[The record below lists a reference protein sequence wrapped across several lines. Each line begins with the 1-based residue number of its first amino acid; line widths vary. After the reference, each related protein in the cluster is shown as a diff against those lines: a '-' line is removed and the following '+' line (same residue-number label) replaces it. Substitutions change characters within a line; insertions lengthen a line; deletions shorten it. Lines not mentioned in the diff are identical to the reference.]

1 MMTDISQ
8 QLTEKADKIVEEWV
22 KAVSQDRRIQSTDR
36 LSPTA
41 VRDHIPV
48 VLKAL
53 STVLSRTEESNV
65 ESLAKAS
72 LEHGALRAEQGFDP
86 TEIAREYHLLR
97 STIVSALQDNLLSD
111 SVTNVIRAFVLIDAV
126 IDEAIAQCFK
136 SYVRERL
143 QELEQLQTQL
153 TLTNQEL
160 NRLVSVSQ
168 DNLSYLAHE
177 LKTPL
182 NSIIGYSELVLRQ
195 QKKSEVKD
203 SIPTLDHLERVLR
216 NGRQLLHLIN
226 NALELSRYESG
237 QMQLNLTRVDVRSVI
252 DAVLEVIQ
260 PLADAKN
267 LQLIVDV
274 KAPILMVTDAMRL
287 QQILTNLLS
296 NAVRYTEKGTIT
308 IACQLHDCDWSITIR
323 DTGIGISPEDQ
334 SRIFEPYV
342 RVVSAD
348 HSHVPGSTGLGLAI
362 VARLVKLLQG
372 KISLTSEVGVG
383 STFVVS
389 LPIAV
394 NESKKVLC
402 TGMRDEG

>member
-1 MMTDISQ
+1 MTDISQ
-8 QLTEKADKIVEEWV
+8 RLTQKADGIVEQWV
-22 KAVSQDRRIQSTDR
+22 KAVSQDRRIQSTEH

-41 VRDHIPV
+41 VRDHIPI
-48 VLKAL
+48 VLRAL
-53 STVLSRTEESNV
+53 STVLSHTEESDV
-65 ESLAKAS
+65 EALAKAS
-72 LEHGALRAEQGFDP
+72 LEHGALRAAQGFDP

-97 STIVSALQDNLLSD
+97 STIVSALQEDLIGD
-111 SVTNVIRAFVLIDAV
+111 SVTNVIRAFLLIDAV

-143 QELEQLQTQL
+143 QQLEQLQTQL

-160 NRLVSVSQ
+160 TRLVSVNQ

-195 QKKSEVKD
+195 QKKSPVEDNV
-203 SIPTLDHLERVLR
+203 PTLDHIERVLR

-237 QMQLNLTRVDVRSVI
+237 QMQLNLTWVNVRSLT
-252 DAVLEVIQ
+252 DSVLEVIQ
-260 PLADAKN
+260 PLADAQN
-267 LQLIVDV
+267 LQLILNVP
-274 KAPILMVTDAMRL
+274 APLQVLTDAMRL

-308 IACQLHDCDWSITIR
+308 ITYQRHDRHWSIAVS
-323 DTGIGISPEDQ
+323 DTGVGIPFEDQ
-334 SRIFEPYV
+334 TRIFEPYV
-342 RVVSAD
+342 RVVSTD
-348 HSHVPGSTGLGLAI
+348 HSHLSGSTGLGLAI

-372 KISLTSEVGVG
+372 EITLTSEVGVG
-383 STFVVS
+383 STFIVS
-389 LPIAV
+389 LPISV
-394 NESKKVLC
+394 NVSEKALC
-402 TGMRDEG
+402 KGMG

>member
-1 MMTDISQ
+1 MTDISQ
-8 QLTEKADKIVEEWV
+8 RLIEKAEAIVEQWV
-22 KAVSQDRRIQSTDR
+22 QAVSQDRRIQSTDH

-53 STVLSRTEESNV
+53 STVLSRTKESNV
-65 ESLAKAS
+65 EALARAS

-97 STIVSALQDNLLSD
+97 STIVAALQDDLLND
-111 SVTNVIRAFVLIDAV
+111 SVTNVIRAFLLIDAV

-153 TLTNQEL
+153 TLTNEEL
-160 NRLVSVSQ
+160 TRLVSVSQ

-203 SIPTLDHLERVLR
+203 SVPTLNHIERVLR

-237 QMQLNLTRVDVRSVI
+237 QMQLNLTQVDVRSVI

-260 PLADAKN
+260 PLAEAKN
-267 LQLIVDV
+267 LQLVLDVDTLIPV
-274 KAPILMVTDAMRL
+274 LTDAMRL
-287 QQILTNLLS
+287 QQVLTNLLS
-296 NAVRYTEKGTIT
+296 NAVRYTEAGTIT
-308 IACQLHDCDWSITIR
+308 LTCQQHDQHWSIAVS
-323 DTGIGISPEDQ
+323 DTGVGISSEDQ
-334 SRIFEPYV
+334 TRIFEPYV

-348 HSHVPGSTGLGLAI
+348 HAHLPGSTGLGLAI
-362 VARLVKLLQG
+362 VVRLVKLLQG
-372 KISLTSEVGVG
+372 EISLTSEVGVG

-389 LPIAV
+389 LPIVVRAS
-394 NESKKVLC
+394 EKVLC
-402 TGMRDEG
+402 NEMG

>member
-1 MMTDISQ
+1 MTDISQ
-8 QLTEKADKIVEEWV
+8 RLTEKADEIVEQWV
-22 KAVSQDRRIQSTDR
+22 RAVSQDRRIQSTDH

-65 ESLAKAS
+65 ESLAKTS

-97 STIVSALQDNLLSD
+97 STIVSALQGDFLND
-111 SVTNVIRAFVLIDAV
+111 SITNVIRAFLLIDAV

-153 TLTNQEL
+153 TLTNEEL
-160 NRLVSVSQ
+160 TRLVSVSQ

-203 SIPTLDHLERVLR
+203 SVPTLNHIERVLR

-237 QMQLNLTRVDVRSVI
+237 QMQLNLIQVEVRSVI

-260 PLADAKN
+260 PLADAQN
-267 LQLIVDV
+267 LQLVLNV
-274 KAPILMVTDAMRL
+274 NAPISMLTDAMRL

-296 NAVRYTEKGTIT
+296 NAVRYTEKGTIAIT
-308 IACQLHDCDWSITIR
+308 CQQYDRHWSIAVS
-323 DTGIGISPEDQ
+323 DTGVGISPEDQ
-334 SRIFEPYV
+334 TRIFEPYV

-348 HSHVPGSTGLGLAI
+348 HSPVPGSTGLGLAI

-372 KISLTSEVGVG
+372 EISLTSEVGVG

-389 LPIAV
+389 LPIAA
-394 NESKKVLC
+394 NGSKKVLC
-402 TGMRDEG
+402 KGMRDEG